1 LPTSG
6 KAPPQGN
13 PEARLP
19 MRLRRERL
27 IPLIIATGLF
37 MENTDSTVIATALP
51 AIAADLHQDP
61 IALKLAL
68 TAYLVSLAVFIPIS
82 GWMADRFG
90 ARTVFRTAIGVFM
103 AGSLACAVAGS
114 LHGFVAARFLQGMG
128 GAMMVPVGRLV
139 LLRSIPRSDLVG
151 AMAWLT
157 MPALVGPVLG
167 PPLGGFIT
175 TYADWR
181 WIFVINIPIGIVGI
195 VLTGLYIEN
204 TREPDRPPLDLVG
217 FVLSGLGLALVM
229 LGLSTGGRHLVA
241 AEASIAACAAGLLL
255 CLAYIGHARR
265 AAAPLI
271 DLSLLRV
278 ASFRDGLAGGILFR
292 VGVGAIPFL
301 LPLMLQLGFGL
312 SPLQSGLL
320 TFASAAGA
328 LFMKTLAAR
337 ILRAFGFRNVLTW
350 NALVAAGFIAAYGL
364 FTPATPALLII
375 GLLLVGG
382 CFRSLEF
389 TALNTI
395 VYADVPSRRMSGA
408 TSLVGVTQQISLSLG
423 IAIGAFVLERTAGFE
438 DGTRLG
444 HADFGPAFLIV
455 ALISASSALLFARLD
470 PDAGAEMA
478 GRVAIERKPVADSA

>member
-1 LPTSG
+1 
-6 KAPPQGN
+6 
-13 PEARLP
+13 
-19 MRLRRERL
+19 
-27 IPLIIATGLF
+27 
-37 MENTDSTVIATALP
+37 
-51 AIAADLHQDP
+51 
-61 IALKLAL
+61 
-68 TAYLVSLAVFIPIS
+68 
-82 GWMADRFG
+82 
-90 ARTVFRTAIGVFM
+90 
-103 AGSLACAVAGS
+103 
-114 LHGFVAARFLQGMG
+114 MG

-139 LLRSIPRSDLVG
+139 LLRSIPRSELVS

-181 WIFVINIPIGIVGI
+181 WIFVINIPIGVIGI

-204 TREPDRPPLDLVG
+204 TREPERPPLDLVG

-229 LGLSTGGRHLVA
+229 LGLSTGGRYLVPI
-241 AEASIAACAAGLLL
+241 EASMAACAAGLAL
-255 CLAYIGHARR
+255 CLAYIGHVRR
-265 AAAPLI
+265 KAAPLV
-271 DLSLLRV
+271 DLSLLRL
-278 ASFRDGLAGGILFR
+278 ASFRDGLTGGILFR

-364 FTPATPALLII
+364 FTPATPAFLII

-395 VYADVPSRRMSGA
+395 VYADVPSRRMSAA

-423 IAIGAFVLERTAGFE
+423 IAIGAFVLERTAGLE

-444 HADFGPAFLIV
+444 HADFWPAFLIV

-478 GRVAIERKPVADSA
+478 GRVAIERKPVADSV